1 MGMHHGQKGKV
12 ESGKPATSEA
22 AGNGGQ
28 LRETRH
34 AGVLKLFETA
44 RRNLGTAGKTSRS
57 RFGQTTKSQGD
68 NFGRT
73 FRKRIGW
80 SRELY
85 VTIVSIDKPKAVGQR
100 TGAPATRT
108 AEAMAAMTVKRIL
121 VRVFSNTSRR

>member
-1 MGMHHGQKGKV
+1 MGTHHGPKLKV
-12 ESGKPATSEA
+12 ESGKPPNSEA

-34 AGVLKLFETA
+34 ASVLKLFETV
-44 RRNLGTAGKTSRS
+44 RRNFGSAGKTSRS
-57 RFGQTTKSQGD
+57 RVEQTTKSQEG
-68 NFGRT
+68 NFGRA
-73 FRKRIGW
+73 FRKWR
-80 SRELY
+80 RELY
-85 VTIVSIDKPKAVGQR
+85 VIIVSIDKPKAVGQR